1 VIQTD
6 GPGHNPL
13 IDAMRK
19 LSPALLLAWALLG
32 ISLFNAVGSLRQYY
46 HWPVFASDEWTGLE
60 RSLVHAKAA
69 LNGLPDRHIEYRIEE
84 ASDTYDS
91 SAYYRLQNILAP
103 TILQTEAAPDRYVLV
118 EFWATRRV
126 RPLPDLILVEDFGN
140 GFGLYRRPS

>member
-1 VIQTD
+1 MA
-6 GPGHNPL
+6 
-13 IDAMRK
+13 AMRK

-32 ISLFNAVGSLRQYY
+32 ISLFNAAGSLRQYY

-60 RSLVHAKAA
+60 RSLVHAKVA

-84 ASDTYDS
+84 ASDTYDA
-91 SAYYRLQNILAP
+91 SAHYRLQNILAP